1 MFDFAGVFKGGVHV
15 PVAMG
20 IRDALDGHGGGRSQR
35 QGRPGVL
42 YQQDLILLTGGLP
55 CILDGL
61 PLADT
66 PLEQPEPQ
74 RCDGRGDAQQ
84 GEQAPTESSITIG
97 SALPYS
103 LASVQP

>member
-15 PVAMG
+15 PVAMC
-20 IRDALDGHGGGRSQR
+20 IRDALDGHGGGLSQR

-66 PLEQPEPQ
+66 PLES
-74 RCDGRGDAQQ
+74 G
-84 GEQAPTESSITIG
+84 
-97 SALPYS
+97 L
-103 LASVQP
+103 

>member
-20 IRDALDGHGGGRSQR
+20 IRDALDGHGGGLSQR

-61 PLADT
+61 PLADSQS
-66 PLEQPEPQ
+66 PREVMAVGMPSRVSRP
-74 RCDGRGDAQQ
+74 
-84 GEQAPTESSITIG
+84 PTESSITIG